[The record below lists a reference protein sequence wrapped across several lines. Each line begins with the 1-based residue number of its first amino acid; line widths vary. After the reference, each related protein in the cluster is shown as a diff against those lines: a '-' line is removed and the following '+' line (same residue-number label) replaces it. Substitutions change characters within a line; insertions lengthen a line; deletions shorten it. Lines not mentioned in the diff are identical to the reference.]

1 MNTVTQPELF
11 RTRESAD
18 VQRAAEWLVE
28 YLTGK
33 PFTPAANI
41 LQAMG
46 MTPTEDNKRWLRTVR
61 AATGDRVIGG
71 PGFPGYMLL
80 RQMSIEDLQ
89 HWKRSMI
96 SQAKDMI
103 RAAIRTERLHHKLIA
118 QP

>member
-1 MNTVTQPELF
+1 MTETQTELF
-11 RTRESAD
+11 RARESAD
-18 VQRAAEWLVE
+18 TARAAEWLVD
-28 YLTGK
+28 YLCDK

-80 RQMSIEDLQ
+80 KQMTIEDLQ

-96 SQAKDMI
+96 SQAKAMI
-103 RAAIRTERLHHKLIA
+103 SAAIRTEKLHHQLIA